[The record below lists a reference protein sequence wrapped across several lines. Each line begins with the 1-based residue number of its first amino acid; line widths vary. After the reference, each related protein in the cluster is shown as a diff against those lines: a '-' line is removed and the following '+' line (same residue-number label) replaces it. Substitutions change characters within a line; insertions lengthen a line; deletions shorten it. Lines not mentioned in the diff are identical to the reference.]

1 MTESDEVMAR
11 VQKDFKANQDT
22 LDKTLARNAK
32 IEADK
37 KLYGKLTDSDR
48 IKVDEMVEQGE
59 AEMRKLAQET
69 ATKLQRIK
77 EKYERD
83 IRKITHMS
91 KSRVE
96 KFARSIHP
104 GMCVSA
110 EQYAVGEYGGE
121 LGMPKG
127 YCFDSGVHS
136 REYYGESKADL
147 WHKINQDLLDVKW
160 VGLQKCECENCLSSE
175 HD

>member
-1 MTESDEVMAR
+1 MMNDRDVR
-11 VQKDFKANQDT
+11 
-22 LDKTLARNAK
+22 

-37 KLYGKLTDSDR
+37 KLYHKITHSDQ

-96 KFARSIHP
+96 KFAHSIHP
-104 GMCVSA
+104 DIRVSA

-121 LGMPKG
+121 LEMPKG
-127 YCFDSGVHS
+127 FSFDGKVHF
-136 REYYGESKADL
+136 REYYGDSKADL
-147 WHKINQDLLDVKW
+147 WHQINKDLLGVE
-160 VGLQKCECENCLSSE
+160 KCECEDCLSEESS
-175 HD
+175 DGNKR